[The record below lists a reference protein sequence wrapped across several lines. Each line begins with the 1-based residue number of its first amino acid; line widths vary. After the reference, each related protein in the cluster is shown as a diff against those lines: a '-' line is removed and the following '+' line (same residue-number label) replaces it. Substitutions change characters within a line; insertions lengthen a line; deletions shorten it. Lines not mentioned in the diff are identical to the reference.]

1 MDAEYLHRESWER
14 NASDGYDGNG
24 LRDDEWWNEKAEGR
38 MRKVAVSLST
48 FEVFVA
54 VFVHLHLSIVYSAAK
69 HESNDLVEIET
80 ASEPCSSIQTTF

>member
-48 FEVFVA
+48 FEVFVPA
-54 VFVHLHLSIVYSAAK
+54 VCAFAVVHSVAK
-69 HESNDLVEIET
+69 HESNYLVEIET
-80 ASEPCSSIQTTF
+80 AAEPCSSIQATF